1 MVAHSKFGDGEDD
14 EWLQRR
20 ALKRAKRQ
28 EMAAAIHR
36 RRCQATVLLATDGG
50 QGPSGKKRRSSRPFV
65 WEEHVTRFSEAEFK
79 LRYRFTFDAFTE
91 LVELLRAD
99 LSVSDEKQA
108 KHAKWGTVIQ
118 PETKL
123 AMALRFLAGGSPL
136 DLKLIYDVSKSY
148 VYHCVWLVVA
158 AVNKKL
164 PMDFPIDDVGKLRK
178 LEAEWRAR
186 ARCSEWYGQ
195 VGALDGVHF
204 PMLAPS
210 KKDVDDPMRYFV
222 ARKDKYALLAMA
234 ICDSATLC
242 DSV

>member
-108 KHAKWGTVIQ
+108 KHAK
-118 PETKL
+118 
-123 AMALRFLAGGSPL
+123 
-136 DLKLIYDVSKSY
+136 
-148 VYHCVWLVVA
+148 
-158 AVNKKL
+158 
-164 PMDFPIDDVGKLRK
+164 
-178 LEAEWRAR
+178 
-186 ARCSEWYGQ
+186 
-195 VGALDGVHF
+195 
-204 PMLAPS
+204 
-210 KKDVDDPMRYFV
+210 
-222 ARKDKYALLAMA
+222 
-234 ICDSATLC
+234 
-242 DSV
+242 